1 MVFAGKSWRFSRWR
15 FGDDRRDPSDTRH
28 AQTSIEQ
35 QAKKVPL
42 FPTDV
47 TVPKLH
53 IDLVCR
59 PKKYRPYR
67 LTMSC
72 GRRQRPPE
80 VAR

>member
-53 IDLVCR
+53 IDLVR
-59 PKKYRPYR
+59 PKKYRPYLA
-67 LTMSC
+67 LTYLN
-72 GRRQRPPE
+72 
-80 VAR
+80 VARG